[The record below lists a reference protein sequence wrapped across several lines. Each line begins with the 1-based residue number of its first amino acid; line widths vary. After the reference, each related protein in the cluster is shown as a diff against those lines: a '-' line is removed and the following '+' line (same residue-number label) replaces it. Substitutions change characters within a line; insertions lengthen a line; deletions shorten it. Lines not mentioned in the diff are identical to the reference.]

1 MHRIRLY
8 STPQH
13 GACVTLSAA
22 QAHYVARVLRL
33 RAGDTIAAFDG
44 AGHEWRLRLLRV
56 SGTQVQAEIIACQ
69 LADTTA
75 LAPVILGQA
84 LPKSAKMDLIVEKCS
99 ELGLT
104 TLVPLYTERTVVR
117 ETPERLPARIA
128 RWQRIAEAAAKQCGR
143 HTLLD
148 VQTPQSLA
156 DFCQH
161 SPAEAAKIL
170 CWEGERQGGIRH
182 VLESLRDAGS
192 YVVLIG
198 PEGGW
203 TGAEVE
209 LARTHGFVPVSLGPR
224 VLRTETAAIAITS
237 LIRYSRGDLEPYGEC
252 G

>member
-1 MHRIRLY
+1 MHRIRLNT
-8 STPQH
+8 TPQT
-13 GACVTLSAA
+13 GACVTLPAA

-44 AGHEWRLRLLRV
+44 AGHEWHLRLIRV
-56 SGTQVQAEIIACQ
+56 SGKQVQAEIIDSQFAE
-69 LADTTA
+69 TMA

-84 LPKSAKMDLIVEKCS
+84 VPKSTKMDLIVEKCS

-104 TLVPLYTERTVVR
+104 TLVPLYTARTVAR

-148 VQTPQSLA
+148 VQAPQSLA

-161 SPAEAAKIL
+161 YHTATAKLL
-170 CWEGERQGGIRH
+170 CWEGERQGGIRQL
-182 VLESLRDAGS
+182 LESRREADS

-203 TGAEVE
+203 TDTEVD
-209 LARTHGFVPVSLGPR
+209 LARAHGFVPVSLGPR
-224 VLRTETAAIAITS
+224 ILRTETAAMAITS
-237 LIRYSRGDLEPYGEC
+237 LIRYSRDELAPSGER

>member
-1 MHRIRLY
+1 
-8 STPQH
+8 
-13 GACVTLSAA
+13 
-22 QAHYVARVLRL
+22 VLRL
-33 RAGDTIAAFDG
+33 RAGDSIAAFDG
-44 AGHEWRLRLLRV
+44 AGHEWHLRLIRV
-56 SGTQVQAEIIACQ
+56 SSQQVQAEIIASQ

-75 LAPVILGQA
+75 LAPVLLGQA
-84 LPKSAKMDLIVEKCS
+84 WPKSTKMDLIVEKCS

-117 ETPERLPARIA
+117 EAPERLPARIA
-128 RWQRIAEAAAKQCGR
+128 RWQRIAEAAAQQCGR

-148 VQTPQSLA
+148 IQTPQSLA

-161 SPAEAAKIL
+161 SPTVATKIL
-170 CWEGERQGGIRH
+170 CWEGETQAGIRQ
-182 VLESLRDAGS
+182 VLESRRDAES

-203 TGAEVE
+203 TRAEVE

-237 LIRYSRGDLEPYGEC
+237 LIRYSRGDLEPHGERD
-252 G
+252 

>member
-1 MHRIRLY
+1 MHRIRLH
-8 STPQH
+8 STLQN

-44 AGHEWRLRLLRV
+44 AGHEWRLRLTRV
-56 SGTQVQAEIIACQ
+56 SGKQVQAEIIASQ

-104 TLVPLYTERTVVR
+104 TLVPLYTDRTVVR
-117 ETPERLPARIA
+117 ETPARLPARLA
-128 RWQRIAEAAAKQCGR
+128 RWKRIAEAAAKQCGR
-143 HTLLD
+143 HTLLN
-148 VQTPQSLA
+148 VQTPQPLA
-156 DFCQH
+156 DFCRNYH
-161 SPAEAAKIL
+161 PIAAKIL
-170 CWEGERQGGIRH
+170 CWEGEDQEGIRQY
-182 VLESLRDAGS
+182 LDSQRDAES

-203 TGAEVE
+203 ADAEVE

-237 LIRYSRGDLEPYGEC
+237 LIRYSRGDLEPHGER

>member
-1 MHRIRLY
+1 MPRIRLK
-8 STPQH
+8 STPQN
-13 GACVTLSAA
+13 GACVILSTA
-22 QAHYVARVLRL
+22 QSHYVARVLRL
-33 RAGDTIAAFDG
+33 RVGDTIAAFDG
-44 AGHEWRLRLLRV
+44 AGHEWRLRLTRV
-56 SGTQVQAEIIACQ
+56 SGNQVQAEIIASQ

-117 ETPERLPARIA
+117 ETPGRLPARFA

-148 VQTPQSLA
+148 VQGPQSLA
-156 DFCQH
+156 DFCRH
-161 SPAEAAKIL
+161 YHPVTAKIL
-170 CWEGERQGGIRH
+170 CWEGEGHGGVRQL
-182 VLESLRDAGS
+182 LESLRDAGS
-192 YVVLIG
+192 YAVLIG

-203 TGAEVE
+203 SSAEVD

-224 VLRTETAAIAITS
+224 ILRTETAAIAITS
-237 LIRYSRGDLEPYGEC
+237 LIRYIRGDLETHGER

>member
-1 MHRIRLY
+1 VHRIRLN

-13 GACVTLSAA
+13 GADVTLSAA

-33 RAGDTIAAFDG
+33 QAGDIIAAFDG
-44 AGHEWRLRLLRV
+44 AGHEWRLRLTRV
-56 SGTQVQAEIIACQ
+56 SGKQVQADIIASQ

-84 LPKSAKMDLIVEKCS
+84 LPKSAKMDVIVEKCS

-117 ETPERLPARIA
+117 ETPERLPTRLA

-148 VQTPQSLA
+148 VQAPQSLG
-156 DFCQH
+156 DFCRH
-161 SPAEAAKIL
+161 YHPIAAKIL
-170 CWEGERQGGIRH
+170 CWEGERQGGVRQL
-182 VLESLRDAGS
+182 LESLRDAGS

-203 TGAEVE
+203 TNAEVE

-237 LIRYSRGDLEPYGEC
+237 LIRYSRGDLEPHGERD
-252 G
+252 

>member
-1 MHRIRLY
+1 MHRIRLN

-13 GACVTLSAA
+13 DTCVTLSAT

-33 RAGDTIAAFDG
+33 RVGDTIAAFDG
-44 AGHEWRLRLLRV
+44 TGHEWCLRLIRV
-56 SGTQVQAEIIACQ
+56 SGKRVEAEIIAAQ
-69 LADTTA
+69 LANTTA
-75 LAPVILGQA
+75 LTPVILGQA

-117 ETPERLPARIA
+117 ETPERLPARVA

-148 VQTPQSLA
+148 VQAPQSLA
-156 DFCQH
+156 DFCRH
-161 SPAEAAKIL
+161 SPMLAAKIL
-170 CWEGERQGGIRH
+170 CWEGERQGGIRQI
-182 VLESLRDAGS
+182 LEPLRDAGS

-237 LIRYSRGDLEPYGEC
+237 LIRYSRGDLEPHGER